1 MAQTVE
7 GTPPRGELERR
18 HAAAARVVKAVAGL
32 VLLLVILALTHVFA
46 GAVSFN
52 PTAAN
57 ALRFVIIFLGVG
69 AIVFR
74 RTRFSSMRLQD
85 IGALRGPAGL
95 LRTLETT
102 TVIVALI
109 GGLIALLGFV
119 ISVMTGFGTDMLY
132 LGAVAVAV
140 LLYCYPRLAAWRSVV
155 RAAERGEGD
164 PVSAAKGTTV

>member
-1 MAQTVE
+1 MAETVE
-7 GTPPRGELERR
+7 GTQGELESR
-18 HAAAARVVKAVAGL
+18 HASAARVVQAVGL
-32 VLLLVILALTHVFA
+32 FTLLLMVLALAGVFA
-46 GAVSFN
+46 GRIGFN
-52 PTAAN
+52 PAAAN
-57 ALRFVIIFLGVG
+57 SLRFIIVFLGVG

-74 RTRFSSMRLQD
+74 RTRFSAMRLQD
-85 IGALRGPAGL
+85 IGALRGPEGL
-95 LRTLETT
+95 LRTLQTT
-102 TVIVALI
+102 TVTVALI
-109 GGLIALLGFV
+109 GGLIALLGFI